1 MRWFDETDAALSAVI
16 TSVENPFAVDSG
28 VDPES
33 PEEIRELAPE
43 TFRALAYR
51 AVRSEDYAEAAERLD
66 WVQRAGCSFRWTGS
80 WQTAFITPDPRG
92 SVQVSDDERSDL
104 ERQLDRF
111 RQAGRETHALDPR
124 YADLDLRIGFCVAET
139 AYPAEVKVRVQAALC
154 GSATAFFSADNF
166 TFGTPLDRSALE
178 AAIQNIAGVRAV
190 EDVTFRR
197 RGTFDWTELPATYQ
211 PGQNEV
217 VRVENDPLHPDRG
230 SIQLTPEGGA

>member
-1 MRWFDETDAALSAVI
+1 M
-16 TSVENPFAVDSG
+16 
-28 VDPES
+28 
-33 PEEIRELAPE
+33 
-43 TFRALAYR
+43 
-51 AVRSEDYAEAAERLD
+51 
-66 WVQRAGCSFRWTGS
+66 
-80 WQTAFITPDPRG
+80 
-92 SVQVSDDERSDL
+92 QVSDDERSDL

-139 AYPAEVKVRVQAALC
+139 AYPAEVKARVQAALC

-178 AAIQNIAGVRAV
+178 AAIQNVAGVRAV

-197 RGTFDWTELPATYQ
+197 RGTFGWTELPATYQ

-217 VRVENDPLHPDRG
+217 VRVENDPLHPGRG